1 MLSPIKRRIW
11 GKHFPYSEGVAL
23 WIVTRISRDTGDG
36 NSSEKRK
43 SEEKTFYNRKS

>member
-1 MLSPIKRRIW
+1 MKRRIW
-11 GKHFPYSEGVAL
+11 GKHFLYSEGVAL

-36 NSSEKRK
+36 NYSEKRK